1 MSLQNL
7 LFIGTLVISVMIHEV
22 THGWVALFFG
32 DKTAKEAHR
41 LSLNPLRHLDP
52 IGSLVVPAV
61 LIFSG
66 LTPFGWA
73 KPVPVDASRMR
84 NPKNQ
89 FPLVELAGPLSNAV
103 MSAIAFGMTELS
115 IHHVFLPGA
124 INLWIDF
131 GLVNIVL
138 GIFNLLPIPP
148 FDGSA
153 LLERFWP
160 DNRRAAYF
168 KFRAYSLP
176 ITMVIIFIDS
186 QTTHLI
192 SGLLYNV
199 QTWWFSL
206 LR

>member
-22 THGWVALFFG
+22 THGWVALIFG

-41 LSLNPLRHLDP
+41 LSLNPLRHIDP

-160 DNRRAAYF
+160 DSKRVAYF

>member
-7 LFIGTLVISVMIHEV
+7 LLIGTLVISVMIHEV

>member
-41 LSLNPLRHLDP
+41 LSLNPLRHIDP

-160 DNRRAAYF
+160 DSKRTAYF

>member
-7 LFIGTLVISVMIHEV
+7 LFMGTLVISVMIHEV

-115 IHHVFLPGA
+115 IHHVFLPGE

-192 SGLLYNV
+192 SGLLYSV

>member
-7 LFIGTLVISVMIHEV
+7 LLIGTLVISMMIHEV

>member
-1 MSLQNL
+1 

-22 THGWVALFFG
+22 THGWVALIFG

-41 LSLNPLRHLDP
+41 LSLNPLRHIDP

-160 DNRRAAYF
+160 DSKRVAYF

>member
-1 MSLQNL
+1 MSLQKL
-7 LFIGTLVISVMIHEV
+7 LFIGTLVISVIIHEV